1 MQEHILYLDA
11 HESVAVVRDEKNM
24 RSLPPPTLVRGTAC
38 VLKLRLFA
46 ERIGTTPFPIAN
58 LYDVVS
64 WQWAMDSDFCDRSP
78 HKLVADSA
86 NIELNSVQEFRDGI
100 GRAYTQITIPM
111 PSMETGEL
119 ARWLGSEPVRAGLT
133 GELTGFDATGS
144 PIYILQIEGFKIR
157 NRIVASAAPPTSSSC
172 AVPGITMEQLQQMI
186 NQAIINAGGN
196 SSGGNNSSSGSEG
209 SNSSSGGNNSSSGS
223 EGNNSSSGSGGN
235 NSSSGSGGN
244 NSSSG
249 SGGSNSSSGSGGNNS
264 SSGTGGNNSSSGSG
278 AYENETGGAISD
290 DITYDIL

>member
-1 MQEHILYLDA
+1 MQEHIIYLDA

-196 SSGGNNSSSGSEG
+196 SSGGNNSSSGSEEN
-209 SNSSSGGNNSSSGS
+209 NSSSGSGGNNSSSGS
-223 EGNNSSSGSGGN
+223 EGSNSSSGSGGN

-244 NSSSG
+244 SSSG
-249 SGGSNSSSGSGGNNS
+249 SGGS
-264 SSGTGGNNSSSGSG
+264 NSSSGSG

>member
-1 MQEHILYLDA
+1 MQEHIIYLDA

-46 ERIGTTPFPIAN
+46 ERMGTTPYPIAN
-58 LYDVVS
+58 LYDVVA

-78 HKLVADSA
+78 HKLIADSA

-133 GELTGFDATGS
+133 GELTGFDASGS

-196 SSGGNNSSSGSEG
+196 SSGGNNSSSGS
-209 SNSSSGGNNSSSGS
+209 GGNNSSSGS
-223 EGNNSSSGSGGN
+223 EENNSSSGFGGN

-249 SGGSNSSSGSGGNNS
+249 SSGS
-264 SSGTGGNNSSSGSG
+264 SG
-278 AYENETGGAISD
+278 AYENETGGAISE

>member
-1 MQEHILYLDA
+1 MQEHIIYLDA

-133 GELTGFDATGS
+133 GELTGFDASGS

-196 SSGGNNSSSGSEG
+196 SSGGNNSSSGSE
-209 SNSSSGGNNSSSGS
+209 
-223 EGNNSSSGSGGN
+223 ENNSSSGSGGN

-249 SGGSNSSSGSGGNNS
+249 SGGNSSSGS
-264 SSGTGGNNSSSGSG
+264 GGNNSSSGSG

>member
-1 MQEHILYLDA
+1 MQEHIIYLDA

-24 RSLPPPTLVRGTAC
+24 RTLPPPTLVRGTAC

-58 LYDVVS
+58 LYDVVA
-64 WQWAMDSDFCDRSP
+64 WQFAMDSDFYDRSP
-78 HKLVADSA
+78 YKLVADNA

-100 GRAYTQITIPM
+100 GRVYTQITIPM
-111 PSMETGEL
+111 PSMETNEL

-133 GELTGFDATGS
+133 GELTGFDSTGS

-157 NRIVASAAPPTSSSC
+157 NRIVSSAGPTTTSSG
-172 AVPGITMEQLQQMI
+172 AAIAGITMEQLQQMI
-186 NQAIINAGGN
+186 NQAIVNAGGN
-196 SSGGNNSSSGSEG
+196 TSGGNNSSSGSG
-209 SNSSSGGNNSSSGS
+209 GNNSSSGSGGNNSSSGS

-249 SGGSNSSSGSGGNNS
+249 SGGS
-264 SSGTGGNNSSSGSG
+264 SG
-278 AYENETGGAISD
+278 AYENETGGAISE

>member
-1 MQEHILYLDA
+1 MQEHIIYLDA
-11 HESVAVVRDEKNM
+11 HETVAVVRDEKNM
-24 RSLPPPTLVRGTAC
+24 RTLPPPTLVRGTAC
-38 VLKLRLFA
+38 ILKLRLFA

-64 WQWAMDSDFCDRSP
+64 WQWAMDSDFYDRSP
-78 HKLVADSA
+78 YKLVGDNP

-111 PSMETGEL
+111 PSMETNEL

-157 NRIVASAAPPTSSSC
+157 NRIVASVAPTTSSSC

-186 NQAIINAGGN
+186 NQAIVNA
-196 SSGGNNSSSGSEG
+196 
-209 SNSSSGGNNSSSGS
+209 
-223 EGNNSSSGSGGN
+223 GGN

-249 SGGSNSSSGSGGNNS
+249 SEGNNSSPGSGGNSSSGSGGNNS
-264 SSGTGGNNSSSGSG
+264 SSG

>member
-1 MQEHILYLDA
+1 MQEHIIYLDA

-38 VLKLRLFA
+38 ILKLRLFA
-46 ERIGTTPFPIAN
+46 ERIGTTPYPIAN

-64 WQWAMDSDFCDRSP
+64 WQWAMDSDFYDRSP
-78 HKLVADSA
+78 YKLVADNP

-100 GRAYTQITIPM
+100 GRVYTQITIPM
-111 PSMETGEL
+111 PSMETNEL

-144 PIYILQIEGFKIR
+144 PIYILQVEGFKIR
-157 NRIVASAAPPTSSSC
+157 NRIVSSAGPTTSSSG
-172 AVPGITMEQLQQMI
+172 AAIAGITMEQLQQMI
-186 NQAIINAGGN
+186 NQAIVNA
-196 SSGGNNSSSGSEG
+196 GGNNSSSG
-209 SNSSSGGNNSSSGS
+209 SGGNNSSSGS

-235 NSSSGSGGN
+235 SSSGSGGH
-244 NSSSG
+244 NSS
-249 SGGSNSSSGSGGNNS
+249 
-264 SSGTGGNNSSSGSG
+264 SG

>member
-1 MQEHILYLDA
+1 MQEHIIYLDA

-157 NRIVASAAPPTSSSC
+157 NRIVSSAGPTTSSSG
-172 AVPGITMEQLQQMI
+172 AAIAGITMEQLQQMI
-186 NQAIINAGGN
+186 NQAIVNAGGN
-196 SSGGNNSSSGSEG
+196 SSGGNNSSSG
-209 SNSSSGGNNSSSGS
+209 SGGNNSSSGS

-235 NSSSGSGGN
+235 NSSSGSGG
-244 NSSSG
+244 S
-249 SGGSNSSSGSGGNNS
+249 
-264 SSGTGGNNSSSGSG
+264 SG
-278 AYENETGGAISD
+278 AYENETGGAISE

>member
-1 MQEHILYLDA
+1 MQEHIIYLDA

-46 ERIGTTPFPIAN
+46 GRIGTTPFPIAN

-209 SNSSSGGNNSSSGS
+209 NNGSSGS

-235 NSSSGSGGN
+235 NSSGGSGGN

-249 SGGSNSSSGSGGNNS
+249 SGGNNSSSGSGGNNS

>member
-1 MQEHILYLDA
+1 MQEHIIYLDA

-24 RSLPPPTLVRGTAC
+24 RTLPPPTLVRGTAC

-64 WQWAMDSDFCDRSP
+64 WQWAMDSDFYDRSP
-78 HKLVADSA
+78 YKLIGDNS

-100 GRAYTQITIPM
+100 GRVYTQITIPM
-111 PSMETGEL
+111 PSMETNEL

-133 GELTGFDATGS
+133 GELTGFDSTGS

-157 NRIVASAAPPTSSSC
+157 NRIVSSAGPSTSSSG
-172 AVPGITMEQLQQMI
+172 AAIAGITMEQLQQMI
-186 NQAIINAGGN
+186 NQAIVNAGGN
-196 SSGGNNSSSGSEG
+196 NSGGNNG
-209 SNSSSGGNNSSSGS
+209 SSGS

-235 NSSSGSGGN
+235 NSSSGESGG

-249 SGGSNSSSGSGGNNS
+249 S
-264 SSGTGGNNSSSGSG
+264 GGNNSSSGSG
-278 AYENETGGAISD
+278 AYENETGGAISE

>member
-1 MQEHILYLDA
+1 MQEHIIYLDA

-196 SSGGNNSSSGSEG
+196 SSGGNNSSSGS
-209 SNSSSGGNNSSSGS
+209 GGNNSSSGS
-223 EGNNSSSGSGGN
+223 EENNSSSGSGGN

-249 SGGSNSSSGSGGNNS
+249 SGGNSSSGS
-264 SSGTGGNNSSSGSG
+264 GGNNSSSGSG

>member
-1 MQEHILYLDA
+1 MQEHIIYLDA

-24 RSLPPPTLVRGTAC
+24 RTLPPPTLVRGTAC

-64 WQWAMDSDFCDRSP
+64 WQWAMDSDFYDRSP
-78 HKLVADSA
+78 YKLIGDNS

-100 GRAYTQITIPM
+100 GRVYTQITIPM
-111 PSMETGEL
+111 PSMETNEL

-133 GELTGFDATGS
+133 GELTGFDSTGS

-157 NRIVASAAPPTSSSC
+157 NRIVSSAGPTTSSSG
-172 AVPGITMEQLQQMI
+172 AAIAGITMEQLQQMI
-186 NQAIINAGGN
+186 NQAIVNAGGN
-196 SSGGNNSSSGSEG
+196 NSGGNNG
-209 SNSSSGGNNSSSGS
+209 SSGS

-235 NSSSGSGGN
+235 NSSSGESGG

-249 SGGSNSSSGSGGNNS
+249 S
-264 SSGTGGNNSSSGSG
+264 GGNNSSSGSG
-278 AYENETGGAISD
+278 AYENETGGAISE

>member
-1 MQEHILYLDA
+1 MQEHIIYLDA

-38 VLKLRLFA
+38 ILKLRLFA

-58 LYDVVS
+58 LYDVVA
-64 WQWAMDSDFCDRSP
+64 WQFAMDSDFYDRSP
-78 HKLVADSA
+78 YNLVADNA

-100 GRAYTQITIPM
+100 GRVYTQITIPM
-111 PSMETGEL
+111 PSMETNEL

-133 GELTGFDATGS
+133 GELTGFDSTGS

-157 NRIVASAAPPTSSSC
+157 NRIVSSAGPTTSSSG
-172 AVPGITMEQLQQMI
+172 AAIAGITMEQLQQMI
-186 NQAIINAGGN
+186 NQAIVNAGGN
-196 SSGGNNSSSGSEG
+196 
-209 SNSSSGGNNSSSGS
+209 SSGGNNSSSGS

-249 SGGSNSSSGSGGNNS
+249 SGGS
-264 SSGTGGNNSSSGSG
+264 SG
-278 AYENETGGAISD
+278 AYENETGGAISE

>member
-1 MQEHILYLDA
+1 MQEHIIYLDA

-24 RSLPPPTLVRGTAC
+24 RTLPPPTLVRGTAC

-46 ERIGTTPFPIAN
+46 ERIGTTPYPIAN

-64 WQWAMDSDFCDRSP
+64 WQWAMDSDFYDRSP
-78 HKLVADSA
+78 YKLVGDNQ

-100 GRAYTQITIPM
+100 GRVYTQITIPM
-111 PSMETGEL
+111 PSMESNEL

-157 NRIVASAAPPTSSSC
+157 NRIVSSAALPTSSSSS
-172 AVPGITMEQLQQMI
+172 VSGVTLEQIQQMI
-186 NQAIINAGGN
+186 NQAIVNAGGN
-196 SSGGNNSSSGSEG
+196 SSGGNNSSSGD
-209 SNSSSGGNNSSSGS
+209 SGGNSSA
-223 EGNNSSSGSGGN
+223 GSGGN
-235 NSSSGSGGN
+235 NSSSGSGGD

-249 SGGSNSSSGSGGNNS
+249 SGGH
-264 SSGTGGNNSSSGSG
+264 SG
-278 AYENETGGAISD
+278 AYENETSGAISE

>member
-1 MQEHILYLDA
+1 MQEHIIYLDA

-24 RSLPPPTLVRGTAC
+24 RTLPPPTLVRGTAC

-58 LYDVVS
+58 LYDVVA
-64 WQWAMDSDFCDRSP
+64 WQFAMDSDFYDRSP
-78 HKLVADSA
+78 YKLVADNA

-100 GRAYTQITIPM
+100 GRVYTQITIPM
-111 PSMETGEL
+111 PSMETNEL

-133 GELTGFDATGS
+133 GELTGFDSTGA

-157 NRIVASAAPPTSSSC
+157 NRIVSSAGPTTSSSG
-172 AVPGITMEQLQQMI
+172 AAIAGITMEQLQQMI
-186 NQAIINAGGN
+186 NQAIVNAGG
-196 SSGGNNSSSGSEG
+196 SNSSSG
-209 SNSSSGGNNSSSGS
+209 SGGNNSSSGS

-235 NSSSGSGGN
+235 NSSSGSGEN

-249 SGGSNSSSGSGGNNS
+249 SGGS
-264 SSGTGGNNSSSGSG
+264 SG
-278 AYENETGGAISD
+278 AYENETGGAISE

>member
-1 MQEHILYLDA
+1 MQEHIIYLDA

-78 HKLVADSA
+78 HKLVADST

-186 NQAIINAGGN
+186 NQAIVNAGGN
-196 SSGGNNSSSGSEG
+196 SSGGNNSSSS
-209 SNSSSGGNNSSSGS
+209 S

-235 NSSSGSGGN
+235 NSSSSSGGSNSSSGSGENG
-244 NSSSG
+244 SSG
-249 SGGSNSSSGSGGNNS
+249 SGGSNSSSGSGG
-264 SSGTGGNNSSSGSG
+264 NSSSGSG
-278 AYENETGGAISD
+278 AYENETGGAISE

>member
-1 MQEHILYLDA
+1 MQEHIIYLDA

-24 RSLPPPTLVRGTAC
+24 RTLPPPTLVRGTAC

-58 LYDVVS
+58 LYDVVA
-64 WQWAMDSDFCDRSP
+64 WQFAMDSDFYDRSP
-78 HKLVADSA
+78 YKLVADNA

-100 GRAYTQITIPM
+100 GRVYTQITIPM
-111 PSMETGEL
+111 PSMETNEL

-133 GELTGFDATGS
+133 GELTGFDSTGS

-157 NRIVASAAPPTSSSC
+157 NRIVSSAGPTTSSSG
-172 AVPGITMEQLQQMI
+172 AAIAGITMEQLQQMI
-186 NQAIINAGGN
+186 NQAIVNAGGN
-196 SSGGNNSSSGSEG
+196 SSGGNNSSSG
-209 SNSSSGGNNSSSGS
+209 SGGNNSSSGS

-249 SGGSNSSSGSGGNNS
+249 SSGS
-264 SSGTGGNNSSSGSG
+264 SG
-278 AYENETGGAISD
+278 AYENETGGAISE

>member
-1 MQEHILYLDA
+1 MQEHIIYLDA

-64 WQWAMDSDFCDRSP
+64 WQFAMDSDFYDRSP
-78 HKLVADSA
+78 YKLVADNA
-86 NIELNSVQEFRDGI
+86 AIELNSVQEFRDGI
-100 GRAYTQITIPM
+100 GRVYTQITIPM
-111 PSMETGEL
+111 PSMETNEL

-133 GELTGFDATGS
+133 GELTGFDSTGA

-157 NRIVASAAPPTSSSC
+157 NRIVSSAGPTTSSSS
-172 AVPGITMEQLQQMI
+172 AVSGITMEQLQQMI
-186 NQAIINAGGN
+186 NQAIASNA
-196 SSGGNNSSSGSEG
+196 
-209 SNSSSGGNNSSSGS
+209 
-223 EGNNSSSGSGGN
+223 GNNSSSGSGGN
-235 NSSSGSGGN
+235 NSSSGSGSEGN

-249 SGGSNSSSGSGGNNS
+249 SGGNSSSGESGGNSSSGSGGH
-264 SSGTGGNNSSSGSG
+264 SG
-278 AYENETGGAISD
+278 AYENETGGAISE

>member
-1 MQEHILYLDA
+1 MQEHIIYLDA

-38 VLKLRLFA
+38 ILKLRLFA
-46 ERIGTTPFPIAN
+46 ERIGTTPYPIAN

-64 WQWAMDSDFCDRSP
+64 WQWAMDSDFYDRSP
-78 HKLVADSA
+78 YKLVADNP

-100 GRAYTQITIPM
+100 GRVYTQITIPM
-111 PSMETGEL
+111 PLMETNEL

-144 PIYILQIEGFKIR
+144 PIYILQVEGFKIR
-157 NRIVASAAPPTSSSC
+157 NRIVSSAGPTTSSSG
-172 AVPGITMEQLQQMI
+172 AVAGITMELLQQMI

-196 SSGGNNSSSGSEG
+196 TSG
-209 SNSSSGGNNSSSGS
+209 
-223 EGNNSSSGSGGN
+223 GNNSSSGSGGN
-235 NSSSGSGGN
+235 NSSSDGN

-249 SGGSNSSSGSGGNNS
+249 SGGSNSSSGSGGNS
-264 SSGTGGNNSSSGSG
+264 SG
-278 AYENETGGAISD
+278 AYEDETGGAISE

>member
-1 MQEHILYLDA
+1 MQEHIIYLDA

-24 RSLPPPTLVRGTAC
+24 RTLPPPTLVRGTAC
-38 VLKLRLFA
+38 ILKLRLFA
-46 ERIGTTPFPIAN
+46 ERIGTTPYPIAN

-64 WQWAMDSDFCDRSP
+64 WQWAMDSDFYDRSP
-78 HKLVADSA
+78 YKLVADNA

-100 GRAYTQITIPM
+100 GRVYTQITIPM
-111 PSMETGEL
+111 PSMETNEL

-144 PIYILQIEGFKIR
+144 PICILQVEGFKIR
-157 NRIVASAAPPTSSSC
+157 NRIVSSAGPTTSSSG
-172 AVPGITMEQLQQMI
+172 AAIAGITMEQLQQMI
-186 NQAIINAGGN
+186 NQAIVNAGGN
-196 SSGGNNSSSGSEG
+196 SSGGNNSSSG
-209 SNSSSGGNNSSSGS
+209 SGGNNSSSGS

-249 SGGSNSSSGSGGNNS
+249 SGGS
-264 SSGTGGNNSSSGSG
+264 SG
-278 AYENETGGAISD
+278 AYENETGGAISE
-290 DITYDIL
+290 DIVYDIL

>member
-1 MQEHILYLDA
+1 MQEHIIYLDA

-24 RSLPPPTLVRGTAC
+24 RTLPPPTLVRGTAC

-58 LYDVVS
+58 LYDVVT
-64 WQWAMDSDFCDRSP
+64 WQVAMDSDFYDRSP
-78 HKLVADSA
+78 YKLVADNA
-86 NIELNSVQEFRDGI
+86 NIELKSVQEFRDGI
-100 GRAYTQITIPM
+100 GRVYTQITIPM
-111 PSMETGEL
+111 PSMETNEL

-133 GELTGFDATGS
+133 GELTGFDTTGS

-157 NRIVASAAPPTSSSC
+157 NRIVSSAGPTTTSSG
-172 AVPGITMEQLQQMI
+172 AAIAGITMEQLQQMI
-186 NQAIINAGGN
+186 NQAIVNAGGN
-196 SSGGNNSSSGSEG
+196 S
-209 SNSSSGGNNSSSGS
+209 
-223 EGNNSSSGSGGN
+223 SGGN

-249 SGGSNSSSGSGGNNS
+249 SEGNNSSSGGNNS

-278 AYENETGGAISD
+278 GSSGAYENETGGAISE
-290 DITYDIL
+290 DIVYDIL

>member
-1 MQEHILYLDA
+1 MQEHIIYLDA

-38 VLKLRLFA
+38 ILKLRLFA
-46 ERIGTTPFPIAN
+46 ERIGTTPYPIAN

-78 HKLVADSA
+78 HKLVADST

-111 PSMETGEL
+111 SSMETGEL

-186 NQAIINAGGN
+186 NQAIVNASGN
-196 SSGGNNSSSGSEG
+196 SSGGNNSSSS
-209 SNSSSGGNNSSSGS
+209 S

-235 NSSSGSGGN
+235 NSSSSSGGN
-244 NSSSG
+244 NSSSGSGENGSSG

-264 SSGTGGNNSSSGSG
+264 SGSG
-278 AYENETGGAISD
+278 AYENETGGAISE

>member
-1 MQEHILYLDA
+1 MQEHIIYLDA

-24 RSLPPPTLVRGTAC
+24 RTLPPPTLVRGTAC
-38 VLKLRLFA
+38 TLKLRLFA
-46 ERIGTTPFPIAN
+46 ERIGTTPYPIAN

-64 WQWAMDSDFCDRSP
+64 WQWAMDSDFYDRSP
-78 HKLVADSA
+78 YKLVGDNP

-100 GRAYTQITIPM
+100 GRVYTQITIPM
-111 PSMETGEL
+111 PSMETNEL

-157 NRIVASAAPPTSSSC
+157 NRIVSSAGPTTSSSS
-172 AVPGITMEQLQQMI
+172 AVAGITMEQLQEMI
-186 NQAIINAGGN
+186 NQAIVNA
-196 SSGGNNSSSGSEG
+196 GGNNSSSG
-209 SNSSSGGNNSSSGS
+209 SGGNNSSSGS

-235 NSSSGSGGN
+235 SSSGSGGH
-244 NSSSG
+244 NSS
-249 SGGSNSSSGSGGNNS
+249 
-264 SSGTGGNNSSSGSG
+264 SG

>member
-1 MQEHILYLDA
+1 MQEHIIYLDA
-11 HESVAVVRDEKNM
+11 HETVAVVRDEKNM
-24 RSLPPPTLVRGTAC
+24 RTLPPPTLVRGTAC
-38 VLKLRLFA
+38 ILKLRLFA

-64 WQWAMDSDFCDRSP
+64 WQWAMDSDFYDRSP
-78 HKLVADSA
+78 YKLVGDNP

-111 PSMETGEL
+111 PSMETNEL

-157 NRIVASAAPPTSSSC
+157 NRIVASVAPTTSSSC

-186 NQAIINAGGN
+186 NQAIVNA
-196 SSGGNNSSSGSEG
+196 GGNNSSSCA
-209 SNSSSGGNNSSSGS
+209 GGNNSSSGS
-223 EGNNSSSGSGGN
+223 EGNNSSPGSGG

-244 NSSSG
+244 NSS
-249 SGGSNSSSGSGGNNS
+249 
-264 SSGTGGNNSSSGSG
+264 SG

>member
-1 MQEHILYLDA
+1 MQEHIIYLDA

-64 WQWAMDSDFCDRSP
+64 WQWAMDSDFYDRSP
-78 HKLVADSA
+78 YKLIGDNS

-100 GRAYTQITIPM
+100 GRVYTQITIPM
-111 PSMETGEL
+111 PSMETNEL

-157 NRIVASAAPPTSSSC
+157 NRIVSSAGPTTSSSG
-172 AVPGITMEQLQQMI
+172 AAAGITMEQIQQMI
-186 NQAIINAGGN
+186 NQAIVNA
-196 SSGGNNSSSGSEG
+196 
-209 SNSSSGGNNSSSGS
+209 
-223 EGNNSSSGSGGN
+223 
-235 NSSSGSGGN
+235 GGN

-249 SGGSNSSSGSGGNNS
+249 SGGSNSSSGENNS
-264 SSGTGGNNSSSGSG
+264 SSGNGGNNSSSGSG
-278 AYENETGGAISD
+278 GNSGAYENEIGGAISE

>member
-1 MQEHILYLDA
+1 MQEHIIYLDA

-24 RSLPPPTLVRGTAC
+24 RTLPPPTLVRGTAC
-38 VLKLRLFA
+38 ILKLRLFA

-64 WQWAMDSDFCDRSP
+64 WQWAMDSDFYDRSP
-78 HKLVADSA
+78 YKLVGDNP

-100 GRAYTQITIPM
+100 GRVYTQITIPM
-111 PSMETGEL
+111 PSMETNEL

-157 NRIVASAAPPTSSSC
+157 NRIVSSAGPSTSSSS
-172 AVPGITMEQLQQMI
+172 AVSGITMEQLQQMI
-186 NQAIINAGGN
+186 NQAIASNA
-196 SSGGNNSSSGSEG
+196 GNNSSNG
-209 SNSSSGGNNSSSGS
+209 SGGNNSSSGS
-223 EGNNSSSGSGGN
+223 EGNNSSSSSGGN
-235 NSSSGSGGN
+235 SSSGDSGGNSSSGSGGH
-244 NSSSG
+244 
-249 SGGSNSSSGSGGNNS
+249 
-264 SSGTGGNNSSSGSG
+264 SG
-278 AYENETGGAISD
+278 AYENETGGAISE

>member
-1 MQEHILYLDA
+1 MQEHIIYLDA

-86 NIELNSVQEFRDGI
+86 NIELNSVQEVRDGI

-133 GELTGFDATGS
+133 GELTGFDASGS

-196 SSGGNNSSSGSEG
+196 SSGGNNSSSGS
-209 SNSSSGGNNSSSGS
+209 GGNNSSSGS
-223 EGNNSSSGSGGN
+223 EENNSSSGSGGN

-249 SGGSNSSSGSGGNNS
+249 SGGNSSSGS
-264 SSGTGGNNSSSGSG
+264 GGNNSSSGSG